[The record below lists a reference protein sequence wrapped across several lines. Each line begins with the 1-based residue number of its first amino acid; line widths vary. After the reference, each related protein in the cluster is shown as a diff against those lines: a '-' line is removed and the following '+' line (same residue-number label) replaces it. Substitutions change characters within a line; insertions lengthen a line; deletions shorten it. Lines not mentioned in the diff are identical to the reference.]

1 MTEETVTTT
10 SGERKSGKYG
20 HCHLMVK
27 DKEKYVVNSTIH
39 DSYLVCS
46 WFSVFNYIQKNI
58 IVGVQQIPTTSD
70 IGQAWLI
77 NTLKDHLYFFMN
89 NII

>member
-1 MTEETVTTT
+1 MIYMTEETVTTT

-46 WFSVFNYIQKNI
+46 RFFYI
-58 IVGVQQIPTTSD
+58 
-70 IGQAWLI
+70 
-77 NTLKDHLYFFMN
+77 
-89 NII
+89 